1 MMRTSLTGLQAASK
15 TLNVVSN
22 NLANGATTA
31 FKRSVA
37 QFEDMRIGDTA
48 SRPQT
53 QVGQGALTIE
63 VQRQTQQGALESSNS
78 SLDIAISGGGY
89 FVLGSGNAN
98 GDATYSYSRAGKLS
112 IAKNGDLVN
121 AEGMPVTGYQTLLG
135 NVTSTVPMPL
145 NFNAAAGGNL
155 GNVKSVNIDS
165 SGRVSIARND
175 GSVAAV
181 GTLALAHFSNE
192 GALKQQSGTILK
204 ETDRSGPA
212 MFGAPG
218 KNGLGVINQGN
229 LEATN
234 VDITQELLSMI
245 NAQQA
250 YNGNSRALQT
260 ESEMMRSITE
270 TLIR

>member
-15 TLNVVSN
+15 SLNVTSN
-22 NLANGATTA
+22 NLANGATTG

-37 QFEDMRIGDTA
+37 QFGDLQIGDTA

-53 QVGQGALTIE
+53 QIGQGAYTIE
-63 VQRQTQQGALESSNS
+63 VQRQVQQGALESSNS
-78 SLDIAISGGGY
+78 SLDLAISGGGY
-89 FVLGSGNAN
+89 FVLGSGTAN
-98 GDATYSYSRAGKLS
+98 GDATYSYTRAGKFS
-112 IAKNGDLVN
+112 ISKDGDLVN

-135 NVTSTVPMPL
+135 NVTSTVPLPL
-145 NFNAAAGGNL
+145 NLKSAAGGSLSNIKAV
-155 GNVKSVNIDS
+155 NVDS
-165 SGRVSIARND
+165 AGKVSIAKND
-175 GSVAAV
+175 GSIATV
-181 GTLALAHFSNE
+181 GTLALAHFSSE

-218 KNGLGVINQGN
+218 KSGLGVINQGN

-234 VDITQELLSMI
+234 VDITQELLGMI
-245 NAQQA
+245 TAQQA

-260 ESEMMRSITE
+260 ESEMMRSVTE
-270 TLIR
+270 TLFR

>member
-48 SRPQT
+48 SRPQS

-63 VQRQTQQGALESSNS
+63 VQRQTQQGALEASNS

-112 IAKNGDLVN
+112 IGKNGDLVN

-135 NVTSTVPMPL
+135 NVTSSVPMPL
-145 NFNAAAGGNL
+145 NFSSAAGGNL
-155 GNVKSVNIDS
+155 GNIKSVSIDG

-181 GTLALAHFSNE
+181 GTLAMANFSNE

-212 MFGAPG
+212 MFSSPG
-218 KNGLGVINQGN
+218 RNGMGVINQGN
-229 LEATN
+229 LESTN
-234 VDITQELLSMI
+234 VDITQELLSMVT
-245 NAQQA
+245 AQQA

-260 ESEMMRSITE
+260 ESEMLRSVTE
-270 TLIR
+270 TLIK

>member
-15 TLNVVSN
+15 SLNVVSN

-37 QFEDMRIGDTA
+37 QFEDLRIGDTV
-48 SRPQT
+48 SRPET
-53 QVGQGALTIE
+53 QVGQGAITTQ
-63 VQRQTQQGALESSNS
+63 VQRQVQQGALESSNS
-78 SLDIAISGGGY
+78 SLDLAISGGGY

-98 GDATYSYSRAGKLS
+98 GDATYSYTRSGKLS
-112 IAKNGDLVN
+112 ISKTGDLIN

-145 NFNAAAGGNL
+145 NFSAAAGGNL
-155 GNVKSVNIDS
+155 ANIKSVGVDS
-165 SGRVSIARND
+165 NGRVSITKTD
-175 GSVAAV
+175 GSIANV
-181 GTLALAHFSNE
+181 GTLAMANFSSE

-212 MFGAPG
+212 IFGSAG
-218 KNGLGVINQGN
+218 KNGMGVVSQGN

-260 ESEMMRSITE
+260 ESEMLRSVTE
-270 TLIR
+270 TLVK